1 MKKFPFIALLTI
13 PLLGCGTLPDP
24 ELQKAQLL
32 KVDSNAALV
41 AKSADAQ
48 ELPHVLTIDHSRLAA
63 KEGEYLDA
71 SRVDFYVN
79 NEVNTELLQ
88 ENILAGLDLPH
99 RVLNYAE
106 EGEIK
111 TMYTDAEF
119 LAKRHGLTNVGALT
133 EYQQQAQTIVE
144 DTPKATP
151 APTTQVTKDYGIK
164 TVTSDYDFDTT
175 ISNIERDVL
184 AEGDTVWFMNWDYQK
199 QAEKLGEDLPKAT
212 LLVFGG
218 PAPGAKAM
226 TDFSS
231 IGLDAFG
238 QKVLVFEQDGEVQIA
253 YNDIVDFA
261 ELHYQD
267 AAIPHRVINYRL
279 GSTLKGAIIDN

>member
-1 MKKFPFIALLTI
+1 MKKFPLIALLTI
-13 PLLGCGTLPDP
+13 PLFGCGTSPDQ
-24 ELQKAQLL
+24 EVQQTQLI
-32 KVDSNAALV
+32 KVDNNAALV
-41 AKSADAQ
+41 KNNADAQ
-48 ELPHVLTIDHSRLAA
+48 QLPHVLTIDHARLAA

-119 LAKRHGLTNVGALT
+119 LAKRHGLTNVQALT
-133 EYQQQAQTIVE
+133 EYQQHAQTMVE
-144 DTPKATP
+144 DTPKAKP
-151 APTTQVTKDYGIK
+151 APTAEMTKNYGIK
-164 TVTSDYDFDTT
+164 TVTSDYDFETT

-184 AEGDTVWFMNWDYQK
+184 SEGDTVWFMNWDYKK
-199 QAEKLGEDLPKAT
+199 QAEKLGEELPNAT

-238 QKVLVFEQDGEVQIA
+238 QKVLVFERDGEVQIA

-267 AAIPHRVINYRL
+267 AAISHRVINYRL

>member
-1 MKKFPFIALLTI
+1 MKKIPLIALLTI
-13 PLLGCGTLPDP
+13 PLFGCGTSPDQ
-24 ELQKAQLL
+24 EVQQTQLL

-41 AKSADAQ
+41 AKNADAHQ
-48 ELPHVLTIDHSRLAA
+48 LPHVLTIDHARLAA

-71 SRVDFYVN
+71 SRVDFYVD
-79 NEVNTELLQ
+79 NEVNTKLLQ

-106 EGEIK
+106 QGEIK

-119 LAKRHGLTNVGALT
+119 LAKRHGLTNGKALA
-133 EYQQQAQTIVE
+133 EYQQQVQTIVE
-144 DTPKATP
+144 DAPEAKP
-151 APTTQVTKDYGIK
+151 APTAQLAEDYGIN

-175 ISNIERDVL
+175 IANIERDVL

-199 QAEKLGEDLPKAT
+199 QAEKLGEELPKAT

-226 TDFSS
+226 SDFSS

-238 QKVLVFEQDGEVQIA
+238 QKVLVFEQDGVVQIA

-267 AAIPHRVINYRL
+267 AAISHRVINYRL